1 MIENKD
7 IVNTRNKLHRT
18 PLMDAVNCPKD
29 RLISVAYIL
38 KMWPDVDLLMKDRD
52 GFTVLHYCIETQ
64 KDDFKACSLLSLFL
78 DSGYNVPIDSIT
90 ETGLTPWNL
99 AAKMGSYS
107 RILCIL
113 RLLHKYNSTEQKV
126 DDEG

>member
-1 MIENKD
+1 MLKSNRDDNAVCTLVKQMIENKD

-52 GFTVLHYCIETQ
+52 GFTVLHHCIETQ
-64 KDDFKACSLLSLFL
+64 K
-78 DSGYNVPIDSIT
+78 
-90 ETGLTPWNL
+90 
-99 AAKMGSYS
+99 
-107 RILCIL
+107 R
-113 RLLHKYNSTEQKV
+113 
-126 DDEG
+126 